1 MGIGR
6 PWGQKTGNLKLID
19 LKEASPLGH
28 TRLTCV
34 RLSYRSLDTPC
45 RKMCLAARSASAGN
59 GQGGDAHAI
68 YIDGILIRA
77 SNLVNGV
84 TIMADAK
91 PDALSLTYFHI
102 ELDTHEPSWRKVWPS
117 RAISATTYMRSTMQT
132 SISACTAQ
140 PESRPFAP
148 IVRYHSSLQ
157 ELGSHIRSTVA
168 PSCDFRKPIEKG
180 P

>member
-102 ELDTHEPSWRKVWPS
+102 ELDTHEPILAEGLAVESYQRDNLHAFDNADEYISLYGPAGEPS
-117 RAISATTYMRSTMQT
+117 LCAN
-132 SISACTAQ
+132 
-140 PESRPFAP
+140 RPL
-148 IVRYHSSLQ
+148 S
-157 ELGSHIRSTVA
+157 
-168 PSCDFRKPIEKG
+168 
-180 P
+180 